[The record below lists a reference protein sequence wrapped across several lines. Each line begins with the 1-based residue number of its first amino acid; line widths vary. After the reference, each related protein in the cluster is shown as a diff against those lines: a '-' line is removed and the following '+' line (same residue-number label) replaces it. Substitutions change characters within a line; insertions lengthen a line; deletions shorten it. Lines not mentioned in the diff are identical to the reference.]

1 MVRYIGLDV
10 HKAYI
15 RGYEFRPHCSEGKQE
30 RHFRFPNTPVGW
42 SQFISGLD
50 PDVQIALEV
59 TGSAFEIHD
68 ILAPHAAQVVVSN
81 PVAMRRL
88 GSGRHTDREDAVR
101 LAHMLALGT
110 LPGVWV
116 PPHPVREVRRLLE
129 VRERLGSYRR
139 ALTNQARAVL
149 RRHGILLPKGP
160 TALRQV
166 TEAVVCKLPQEEQ
179 AILASVLSAARA
191 LEEQENALTA
201 HIASRVVEE
210 PAVHLLMTIPGVGML
225 TAATI
230 WAKLGDP
237 HRFPRPKQVA
247 RYAGLDPS
255 VEQSGER
262 DRRGRISRN
271 GDRLLRRMLVE
282 AAWAVARHDGGP
294 LGDFYRRKA
303 KQLGAK
309 RALVALARKLLIVA
323 WRMLCTGEIYRG
335 IQQGTL
341 RRKEV
346 RLAKLLQ
353 QVPDWGEKLL
363 NLLEGMGNNHAG
375 RRCRAEG
382 VRGELHSKQL
392 CPAAP

>member
-1 MVRYIGLDV
+1 MTRYIGLDV

-15 RGYEFRPHCSEGKQE
+15 RGYEFQPYSSEGKRE

-50 PDVQIALEV
+50 ADVQIALEV
-59 TGSAFEIHD
+59 TGSAFEIYD
-68 ILAPHAAQVVVSN
+68 TLVPHAAQVVVSN

-101 LAHMLALGT
+101 LAQMLALRT
-110 LPGVWV
+110 LPAVWV

-129 VRERLGSYRR
+129 VRDRLGSYRR
-139 ALTNQARAVL
+139 ALINQARAVL

-160 TALRQV
+160 NALGQV
-166 TEAVVCKLPQEEQ
+166 TKAMVSKLPQAEQ
-179 AILASVLSAARA
+179 AILVSVLAAAQA
-191 LEEQENALTA
+191 LEEQEKALTA
-201 HIASRVVEE
+201 SIAARVVDE

-237 HRFPRPKQVA
+237 HRFRSPKQVA

-262 DRRGRISRN
+262 DRRGHISRN
-271 GDRLLRRMLVE
+271 GDHLLRRMLVE
-282 AAWAVARHDGGP
+282 AAWAVARHDSGP
-294 LGDFYRRKA
+294 LGAFYRRKV

-309 RALVALARKLLIVA
+309 RTLVALARKLLIVA

-335 IQQGTL
+335 VQQGTL

-346 RLAKLLQ
+346 QLTKLLQ
-353 QVPDWGEKLL
+353 QAPDWEEKLL
-363 NLLEGMGNNHAG
+363 NLLEEMGDNHAR

>member
-110 LPGVWV
+110 LPVVWV

-237 HRFPRPKQVA
+237 IGFGA
-247 RYAGLDPS
+247 PS
-255 VEQSGER
+255 KWRGTQGWIRRWSSRGSGT
-262 DRRGRISRN
+262 
-271 GDRLLRRMLVE
+271 
-282 AAWAVARHDGGP
+282 DGGASV
-294 LGDFYRRKA
+294 GTGIA
-303 KQLGAK
+303 CCGGCWWKQRGQWPGTTVVPWGTSTAGK
-309 RALVALARKLLIVA
+309 RSS
-323 WRMLCTGEIYRG
+323 
-335 IQQGTL
+335 
-341 RRKEV
+341 
-346 RLAKLLQ
+346 
-353 QVPDWGEKLL
+353 WGRSERWWPS
-363 NLLEGMGNNHAG
+363 HAS
-375 RRCRAEG
+375 C
-382 VRGELHSKQL
+382 
-392 CPAAP
+392 